1 MPRRLALPCLALA
14 ACFQGE
20 ALRGEPCARDSD
32 CGPRLACLEDGL
44 CDELRCPS
52 GETITLPT
60 FAPDVVLLVDHAIES
75 VMNKGRGHWSLT
87 RALVEQLGAALGAQL
102 PLGLQV
108 VPTAVADSSDP
119 CVARREAQL
128 LPAPDNAAAIAD
140 ALPLTAA
147 TVGEH
152 ALRNGLALVVQ
163 AFAAVD
169 PTNLRPQAVVLISDG
184 PFNCAEVR
192 TDLEDRVF
200 KFDTELVPAVAA
212 VAAAGTPVFV
222 VGVDVRPTGGIEPTP
237 DATIVEV
244 DPHLAFHA
252 PAEAGARGP
261 GPLLPPHRHRRP
273 RRRARR
279 AAAGLRRLSGSTGRA
294 AALRGAHGRR
304 DRRRPPPRRARLQR
318 RPRLALRR
326 SRGPRRPR
334 RPDEVPAH
342 RAVRRDLRRL
352 PRRPLAHDRAP
363 LPRGLTPLLKK
374 SFFADDRRN

>member
-200 KFDTELVPAVAA
+200 KFDTELVPAELAA
-212 VAAAGTPVFV
+212 LPPAFADCRVQLAARPPYEERMV
-222 VGVDVRPTGGIEPTP
+222 VEIDGVRLRVEPDCSGGHGWRY
-237 DATIVEV
+237 V
-244 DPHLAFHA
+244 DPAGPDDPDDPTKFRRIELCAATCDAF
-252 PAEAGARGP
+252 
-261 GPLLPPHRHRRP
+261 
-273 RRRARR
+273 R
-279 AAAGLRRLSGSTGRA
+279 AA
-294 AALRGAHGRR
+294 
-304 DRRRPPPRRARLQR
+304 
-318 RPRLALRR
+318 R
-326 SRGPRRPR
+326 SLTI
-334 RPDEVPAH
+334 EH
-342 RAVRRDLRRL
+342 RCPEA
-352 PRRPLAHDRAP
+352 
-363 LPRGLTPLLKK
+363 
-374 SFFADDRRN
+374 

>member
-244 DPHLAFHA
+244 DPHLAFNA
-252 PAEAGARGP
+252 LAEAGGRARP
-261 GPLLPPHRHRRP
+261 GPVRYFRHTDIDALVAELAALPPAFADCRVQLAARPPYEERMVVEIDGVRLRVEPDCSGGHGWRYVDPASPDDPDDPTKFRRIELC
-273 RRRARR
+273 AATCDAFR
-279 AAAGLRRLSGSTGRA
+279 AA
-294 AALRGAHGRR
+294 
-304 DRRRPPPRRARLQR
+304 
-318 RPRLALRR
+318 R
-326 SRGPRRPR
+326 SLTI
-334 RPDEVPAH
+334 EH
-342 RAVRRDLRRL
+342 RCPEA
-352 PRRPLAHDRAP
+352 
-363 LPRGLTPLLKK
+363 
-374 SFFADDRRN
+374 